1 MCKMPT
7 SPEQM
12 QKYLG
17 QAPSNMGW
25 GKLWQR
31 ATKEEND
38 KAREILDDST
48 LSLEDK
54 YRAFINHRDAISA
67 RQKGGRKHKKSTR
80 RKTRNGR
87 KTRSSRK

>member
-1 MCKMPT
+1 MST

-12 QKYLG
+12 KKYLG
-17 QAPSNMGW
+17 EAPRNMGS
-25 GKLWQR
+25 GKLWLK
-31 ATKEEND
+31 ATKEEYD
-38 KAREILDDST
+38 KANSILYDKT

-67 RQKGGRKHKKSTR
+67 RLKGGRKHKKSTR